1 MITLCIGMAQ
11 TTGYQCNPIPVLSSN
26 GKLANCSSF
35 SEDLCSNEAKTTLAN
50 TESTNSS
57 SLTYTNV
64 NYTVKLTGTLKQSLW
79 VILSFAGG
87 IALLLFILFVHVV
100 LSLFC
105 YKVSIFYFVNFKLN
119 LNLYIFCLERRK
131 FKQ

>member
-1 MITLCIGMAQ
+1 MYWNGSDYWVQCHNITIF
-11 TTGYQCNPIPVLSSN
+11 VN

-79 VILSFAGG
+79 VILSIAGG

-100 LSLFC
+100 LSLFLLKSK
-105 YKVSIFYFVNFKLN
+105 YL
-119 LNLYIFCLERRK
+119 LFCK
-131 FKQ
+131 F